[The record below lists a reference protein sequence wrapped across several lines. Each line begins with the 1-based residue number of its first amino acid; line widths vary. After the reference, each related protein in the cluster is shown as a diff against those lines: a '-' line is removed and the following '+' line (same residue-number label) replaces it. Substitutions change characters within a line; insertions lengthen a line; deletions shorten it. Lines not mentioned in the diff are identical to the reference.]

1 MSPVRTRGEMKSS
14 RTVRPWPVSESLAE
28 ALFNCGDFLE
38 DSGEF
43 RAAFECFRAAAEAG
57 HAICQCRLGLM
68 YSAGKGVRKDL
79 KKAAY
84 WYRKS
89 FNNRTRMN
97 GLTSAAMN
105 LAIDLKKSGDIR
117 GAIRWFEKARALED
131 GSACLELAK
140 IYAVRKTGMKKTESL
155 LREVLAST
163 IDNASELDKEEA
175 QHMLENLLGN

>member
-1 MSPVRTRGEMKSS
+1 MK
-14 RTVRPWPVSESLAE
+14 
-28 ALFNCGDFLE
+28 
-38 DSGEF
+38 
-43 RAAFECFRAAAEAG
+43 
-57 HAICQCRLGLM
+57 
-68 YSAGKGVRKDL
+68 
-79 KKAAY
+79 
-84 WYRKS
+84 
-89 FNNRTRMN
+89 

-105 LAIDLKKSGDIR
+105 LASDLKNSGDIR

-140 IYAVRKTGMKKTESL
+140 IYAARKTGRKKTESL

>member
-1 MSPVRTRGEMKSS
+1 MKSS

-28 ALFNCGDFLE
+28 ALFNSGDFLE

-43 RAAFECFRAAAEAG
+43 HAAFECFRAAAEAG
-57 HAICQCRLGLM
+57 QEFSQCRLGLM

-84 WYRKS
+84 WYRKA
-89 FNNRTRMN
+89 FNNRTRLT

-140 IYAVRKTGMKKTESL
+140 IYAARKTGRKKAESL
-155 LREVLAST
+155 LREVLASNS
-163 IDNASELDKEEA
+163 DNASEWDREEA
-175 QHMLENLLGN
+175 QQLLEKLLGN